1 MADEAGNSTSWYQ
14 WIADTAKSVYEAKLG
29 ADVALKNAE
38 VLAKEQAKDNTLSFL
53 GMTLHK
59 DTLLWIGG
67 GTLLVVLAVALLRR
81 K

>member
-1 MADEAGNSTSWYQ
+1 MADEAGNSTSWWQ
-14 WIADTAKSVYEAKLG
+14 WIANTAVGAYNTKLG
-29 ADVALKNAE
+29 ADVAMKNAE
-38 VLAKEQAKDNTLSFL
+38 VLAKEQSNSNTLSFL

-67 GTLLVVLAVALLRR
+67 GTLLVVVVVALLR